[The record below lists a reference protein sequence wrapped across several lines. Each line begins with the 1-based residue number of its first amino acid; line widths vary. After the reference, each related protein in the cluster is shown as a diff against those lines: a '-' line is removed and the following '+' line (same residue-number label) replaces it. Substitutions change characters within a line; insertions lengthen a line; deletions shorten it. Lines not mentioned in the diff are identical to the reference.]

1 MSMRFD
7 PKVVLASRVEGLS
20 PRDRRPRGHRLI
32 VLSALLLFLVTGT
45 VLAVSPFEDV
55 FSHAVWGPSP
65 QTSTS
70 EIDLFRKMSFLPL
83 AGRTEAANF
92 FLKTLDG
99 QNRSLSQDKGNIIL
113 MNFWAT
119 WCPPCIR
126 EMPAMQRAYDKFKD
140 RGFQII
146 AISVDLGNS
155 DAVRKFTESLKLN
168 FQVLLDPENRVKQA
182 YRVRALPTTYLIDR
196 AGRVV
201 AYGMGAREWDSEAA
215 FDLIAHLLK
224 EKG

>member
-1 MSMRFD
+1 MRFD

-20 PRDRRPRGHRLI
+20 PRDSHPRGRRLI
-32 VLSALLLFLVTGT
+32 VLVVLLLFLVTGA
-45 VLAVSPFEDV
+45 VLVLSSFDDI
-55 FSHAVWGPSP
+55 SMYAVWPP
-65 QTSTS
+65 PKKTSS
-70 EIDLFRKMSFLPL
+70 AEIDVFRKMNFLPL

-99 QNRSLSQDKGNIIL
+99 QNRSLSQDRGKVVL

-126 EMPAMQRAYDKFKD
+126 EMPAMQRAYDKFKE

-146 AISVDLGNS
+146 AISVDQGNS

-168 FQVLLDPENRVKQA
+168 FQILLDPENKVKQV

-196 AGRVV
+196 SGHVV
-201 AYGMGAREWDSEAA
+201 AYGMGAREWDSEEA
-215 FDLIAHLLK
+215 FDLIDYLLK
-224 EKG
+224 GKS

>member
-1 MSMRFD
+1 
-7 PKVVLASRVEGLS
+7 
-20 PRDRRPRGHRLI
+20 
-32 VLSALLLFLVTGT
+32 
-45 VLAVSPFEDV
+45 
-55 FSHAVWGPSP
+55 
-65 QTSTS
+65 
-70 EIDLFRKMSFLPL
+70 MSFLPL

>member
-1 MSMRFD
+1 
-7 PKVVLASRVEGLS
+7 
-20 PRDRRPRGHRLI
+20 
-32 VLSALLLFLVTGT
+32 
-45 VLAVSPFEDV
+45 
-55 FSHAVWGPSP
+55 
-65 QTSTS
+65 
-70 EIDLFRKMSFLPL
+70 
-83 AGRTEAANF
+83 
-92 FLKTLDG
+92 
-99 QNRSLSQDKGNIIL
+99 